1 MEKGDRFYF
10 DTSIWLDF
18 LEKRGENSKVAVKL
32 IQEVIKNDCIVLYS
46 VMVLQELR
54 NLDYFESEIED
65 LLSIFRSANIRIVHI
80 DKKQLEETERIS
92 KERELPRRDV
102 FHAILARDNEAII
115 ITRDRHFDKLKDVV
129 VTKLPE
135 DII

>member
-102 FHAILARDNEAII
+102 SHAILARDNEAII

>member
-54 NLDYFESEIED
+54 NLNYFESEIED

>member
-115 ITRDRHFDKLKDVV
+115 ITRDRHFDKLKDGV
-129 VTKLPE
+129 VTKLTE